1 MRYSIDPRHQI
12 FVKGYGFLFSAE
24 NMDSKYGQKL
34 LDTTKNLAIHALKTV
49 LKRLIQ
55 EVAEATGDLVGNKIA
70 GNITKAASK
79 SERIQK
85 NLCKCH
91 NQQRC
96 LRKYTIRKV
105 TTNYS

>member
-12 FVKGYGFLFSAE
+12 FAKDHGFLFSAE

-34 LDTTKNLAIHALKTV
+34 LDTTKKLAIHALKTV

-55 EVAEATGDLVGNKIA
+55 RVTEATRDLVGNKIE
-70 GNITKAASK
+70 GNIAKATSK
-79 SERIQK
+79 SARIQK
-85 NLCKCH
+85 NLCKYH

-96 LRKYTIRKV
+96 LRKYTIRKA